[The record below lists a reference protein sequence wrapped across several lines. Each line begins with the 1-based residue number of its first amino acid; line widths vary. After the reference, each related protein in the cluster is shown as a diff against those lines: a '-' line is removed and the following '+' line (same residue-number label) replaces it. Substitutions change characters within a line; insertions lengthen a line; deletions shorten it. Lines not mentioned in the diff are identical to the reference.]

1 MKIAVLVKEVPD
13 TYGDRYLNLETGLVD
28 RGRSE
33 AVIDEICGRA
43 LEVAVSY
50 AERESDVEV
59 VAVTVGPES
68 AAETLRQAMAIG
80 AGSAVHVLDPEL
92 RGADM
97 LLTAEAL
104 AAAITRLE
112 ADLVLAGNQSTD
124 GLGGMVPAMLGE
136 LLGWPHATN
145 LATIE
150 IGPSSVSG
158 RRTTDHGSAEIE
170 APLPAIASVTDRHP
184 EARFPTFKSVSA
196 AKKKPI
202 TTWSLTDLGVTADED
217 SVPRSIMLSVA
228 ESPPRQGGTKIVD
241 DGTGGEKIAE
251 FLADRG
257 LV

>member
-43 LEVAVSY
+43 LEVAVAH
-50 AERESDVEV
+50 AENSADTEV

-80 AGSAVHVLDPEL
+80 ADDAVHVLDPNL
-92 RGADM
+92 GGADM

-104 AAAITRLE
+104 AAAISRLE

-150 IGPSSVSG
+150 IGQDSVSG

-170 APLPAIASVTDRHP
+170 AQLPAVVSVTDRHP

-202 TTWSLTDLGVTADED
+202 TIWSLAELGVTADED

-228 ESPPRQGGTKIVD
+228 ESPPRQAGERFVD

-251 FLADRG
+251 FLEQKG